1 MVAAAVAKDEDWRG
15 KLDKA
20 AWTSLLYRDAW
31 KDAYLASAQR
41 AWDEGFGAA
50 KKEFDPDVW
59 ATWIERVLAVL
70 RGQAADR
77 IAGIIGTSVRVIQA
91 LIDAA
96 AAEGLSSRDISKRI
110 RDEIPDIAKWRADR
124 IARTEV
130 HAALNA
136 GSIQGSRDMLA
147 EVGLTAKK
155 VWISTPDEKT
165 RADHVSVEPVG
176 VDEKFDVGGDAL
188 DYPGDPSAP
197 PGQVINCR
205 CAHALEVDEP
215 EWMQ

>member
-1 MVAAAVAKDEDWRG
+1 MW
-15 KLDKA
+15 
-20 AWTSLLYRDAW
+20 
-31 KDAYLASAQR
+31 AS
-41 AWDEGFGAA
+41 
-50 KKEFDPDVW
+50 
-59 ATWIERVLAVL
+59 WIDRVLAVL
-70 RGQAADR
+70 RGQAAER

-96 AAEGLSSRDISKRI
+96 AAEGLSSRDISVRI
-110 RDEIPDIAKWRADR
+110 REQIPDLAKWRADR

-136 GSIQGSRDMLA
+136 GSIQGSRDMLS
-147 EVGLTAKK
+147 ELGLTAKK

-165 RADHVSVEPVG
+165 RADHVSVAPVG

-215 EWMQ
+215 DWMRE